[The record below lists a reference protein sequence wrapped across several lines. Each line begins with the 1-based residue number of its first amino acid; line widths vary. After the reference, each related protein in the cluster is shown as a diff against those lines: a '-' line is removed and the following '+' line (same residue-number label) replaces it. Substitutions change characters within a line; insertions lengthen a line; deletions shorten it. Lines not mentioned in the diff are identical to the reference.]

1 MFNFASSSVNLENL
15 LAVPTYASESVP
27 RGMWHQFGL
36 PPESPDKGIFLQA
49 TDVPQEWLSLHPTV
63 DGSSPETYDDGN
75 AKSLVDLLGI
85 DQSPRRLGEVAETK
99 EVSEAIIAVPFVQEG
114 NNKRFFEIPDQV
126 FESAI
131 ARELGPNNSVQQML
145 KKMSNYVLPP
155 KMDFMTNKSIAPFAM
170 YIFEFKH
177 VFDKDDLIHMWQNL
191 PPKSIERVEE
201 KSVTV
206 SHDFL
211 DNELL
216 GDSMSDK
223 LQWMVFK
230 VKKKAVKNYFS
241 KVASRTGDNLD
252 DKRYK
257 FEFEVAGRTIE
268 APYSYNWPYDF
279 FSLVE
284 LVKIDAKVNLKT
296 LVKEDKE

>member
-1 MFNFASSSVNLENL
+1 M
-15 LAVPTYASESVP
+15 
-27 RGMWHQFGL
+27 
-36 PPESPDKGIFLQA
+36 
-49 TDVPQEWLSLHPTV
+49 
-63 DGSSPETYDDGN
+63 
-75 AKSLVDLLGI
+75 
-85 DQSPRRLGEVAETK
+85 AETK

-131 ARELGPNNSVQQML
+131 ARELGPNNSVEQML
-145 KKMSNYVLPP
+145 KKMSNYVLPQ

-191 PPKSIERVEE
+191 PPKSTERVEE

-284 LVKIDAKVNLKT
+284 LVKIGAKVDMESQDVGLGGT
-296 LVKEDKE
+296 VEAPALSAIITETDE